1 VTLLD
6 TLSERYDSPR
16 EFYRATYK
24 YTDCGPSVG
33 LLVQGRGWLWCD
45 RLRDLG
51 TFDDMRARGE
61 SVEALAVSSI
71 VEGTDAEVPAI
82 EATWEEI
89 QADPWGRIDSI
100 VAEIDRAAQAIWD
113 DTHGCDIDSIV
124 AEIDRAAQA
133 IWDDTHGC
141 DACAAHWREEWGHGD
156 VEAGCPVWSEC
167 PECDGEGIAI

>member
-1 VTLLD
+1 MSLLD
-6 TLSERYDSPR
+6 ALSERYDSPR
-16 EFYRATYK
+16 EFYRAVYK

-51 TFDDMRARGE
+51 SFEDMRARGE
-61 SVEALAVSSI
+61 TVEAVAVSSI

-89 QADPWGRIDSI
+89 QADPWARIDAI
-100 VAEIDRAAQAIWD
+100 VDEVDRAAQ
-113 DTHGCDIDSIV
+113 S
-124 AEIDRAAQA
+124 

-141 DACAAHWREEWGHGD
+141 DACAEHWREEFGHEGI
-156 VEAGCPVWSEC
+156 EAGCPVWTEC
-167 PECDGEGIAI
+167 PECEGHGIAL